1 MELFC
6 LICRRRSERPVKV
19 KGIVLPFAFLSSHMV
34 IKPAG
39 SQEATMQFDRYLF
52 GQMIRTTIAVSITLV
67 GIMWLFQT
75 IRLLEVVIN
84 RGAPISNF
92 LLMSVTVI
100 PLWLTIAVPISAFV
114 AVIWVFQRAVADRE
128 LLVMQAS
135 GRSALQ
141 LARAPL
147 SLGILLTVMLIINS
161 AVVLPQSFG
170 IYKRV
175 QFEVRNSIPS
185 VMLQDNVFIDVVDGM
200 TMLIG
205 EKFDDGLAKD
215 LFIHDERTEGKV
227 ITMTA
232 RVGRFVELDGLPAVI
247 LQDGER
253 IELTKTGD
261 SGATL
266 LFDTHTVTIAPK
278 DKTVSSQ
285 MPIDMNE
292 DTIGNLLN
300 PDKSPYPDYF
310 NQRRAEGHYRIVSPG
325 LALVLVLIATC
336 GALVGQVRRHTWS
349 KRTLLTIVG
358 SIIGISVLISSRS
371 LATSMP
377 ATLPL
382 LYASVILP
390 SIILFTML
398 TLPSISHPKSNLPA
412 GKGVQA

>member
-1 MELFC
+1 MLA
-6 LICRRRSERPVKV
+6 
-19 KGIVLPFAFLSSHMV
+19 FAFVFWHMV
-34 IKPAG
+34 VKPAG

-52 GQMIRTTIAVSITLV
+52 GQMIRTTIAVSVTLV

-100 PLWLTIAVPISAFV
+100 PLWLTIAVPVSAFV

-147 SLGILLTVMLIINS
+147 ALGILLTLVLIVNSVM
-161 AVVLPQSFG
+161 VLPQSFG

-175 QFEVRNSIPS
+175 QFEVRNSIPT
-185 VMLQDNVFIDVVDGM
+185 VMLQDNVFIDVVDGL

-205 EKFDDGLAKD
+205 EKLDDGLAKD

-232 RVGRFVELDGLPAVI
+232 RVGQFVERDGLPAVI
-247 LQDGER
+247 LQEGER
-253 IELTKTGD
+253 IELSKSGD

-292 DTIGNLLN
+292 DTISNLLN
-300 PDKSPYPDYF
+300 PEKSPYPDYF
-310 NQRRAEGHYRIVSPG
+310 NQRRAEGHYRIVSPA
-325 LALVLVLIATC
+325 LALVLILIATV
-336 GALVGQVRRHTWS
+336 GALFGQVRRHTWS
-349 KRTLLTIVG
+349 KRTLLMIVG
-358 SIIGISVLISSRS
+358 SIVSISALVSSRS
-371 LATSMP
+371 LATSLP
-377 ATLPL
+377 STVPL
-382 LYASVILP
+382 LYASVLVP
-390 SIILFTML
+390 SLIMLVML
-398 TLPSISHPKSNLPA
+398 TLPSIASPKSNIRA
-412 GKGVQA
+412 VTGVQA

>member
-1 MELFC
+1 
-6 LICRRRSERPVKV
+6 
-19 KGIVLPFAFLSSHMV
+19 
-34 IKPAG
+34 
-39 SQEATMQFDRYLF
+39 MQFDRYLF
-52 GQMIRTTIAVSITLV
+52 GQMIRTTIAVSVTLV
-67 GIMWLFQT
+67 GIIWLFQT

-100 PLWLTIAVPISAFV
+100 PLWLTIAVPVSAFV

-147 SLGILLTVMLIINS
+147 ALGILPTLVLIVNSVM
-161 AVVLPQSFG
+161 VLPQSFG

-175 QFEVRNSIPS
+175 QFEVRNSIPT
-185 VMLQDNVFIDVVDGM
+185 VMLQDNVFIDVVDGL

-205 EKFDDGLAKD
+205 EKLDDGLAKD

-232 RVGRFVELDGLPAVI
+232 RVGQFVERDGLPAVI
-247 LQDGER
+247 LQEGER
-253 IELTKTGD
+253 IELSKSGD

-292 DTIGNLLN
+292 DTISNLLN
-300 PDKSPYPDYF
+300 PEKSPYPDYF
-310 NQRRAEGHYRIVSPG
+310 NQRRAEGHYRIVSPA
-325 LALVLVLIATC
+325 LALVLILIATV
-336 GALVGQVRRHTWS
+336 GALFGQVRRHTWS
-349 KRTLLTIVG
+349 KRTLLMIVG
-358 SIIGISVLISSRS
+358 SIVSISALVSSRS
-371 LATSMP
+371 LATSLP
-377 ATLPL
+377 STVPL
-382 LYASVILP
+382 LYASVLVP
-390 SIILFTML
+390 SLIMLVVL
-398 TLPSISHPKSNLPA
+398 TLPSIASPKSNIRA
-412 GKGVQA
+412 VTGVQA

>member
-1 MELFC
+1 MKLLFYLDGRFVKRPGEASDDEL
-6 LICRRRSERPVKV
+6 V
-19 KGIVLPFAFLSSHMV
+19 FALLFRHMV
-34 IKPAG
+34 VKPAG

-100 PLWLTIAVPISAFV
+100 PLWLTIAVPVSAFV

-147 SLGILLTVMLIINS
+147 TLGVLLTAILILNS
-161 AVVLPQSFG
+161 AFVLPQSFG

-175 QFEVRNSIPS
+175 QFEVRNSIPT
-185 VMLQDNVFIDVVDGM
+185 VMLQDNVFIDVVDGL

-227 ITMTA
+227 VTMTA
-232 RVGRFVELDGLPAVI
+232 RIGRFVERDGLPAVI

-253 IELTKTGD
+253 IELSETGE

-292 DTIGNLLN
+292 DTISNLLD
-300 PDKSPYPDYF
+300 PGKSPYPSYF
-310 NQRRAEGHYRIVSPG
+310 NQRRAEGHYRIVSPA
-325 LALVLVLIATC
+325 LALVLILIATC
-336 GALVGQVRRHTWS
+336 GALFGQVRRHTWS
-349 KRTLLTIVG
+349 KRTVLTIAG
-358 SIIGISVLISSRS
+358 SMLSISALVSSRS
-371 LATSMP
+371 LATSLP
-377 ATLPL
+377 STVPL
-382 LYASVILP
+382 LYASVLTPAILL
-390 SIILFTML
+390 LFML
-398 TLPSISHPKSNLPA
+398 TLPSMTRPKPNIQTA
-412 GKGVQA
+412 TGVGV

>member
-1 MELFC
+1 
-6 LICRRRSERPVKV
+6 
-19 KGIVLPFAFLSSHMV
+19 
-34 IKPAG
+34 
-39 SQEATMQFDRYLF
+39 MQFDRYLF
-52 GQMIRTTIAVSITLV
+52 GQMIRTTTAVSITLV

-100 PLWLTIAVPISAFV
+100 PLWLTIAVPVSAFV

-147 SLGILLTVMLIINS
+147 ALGIILTLVLIVNSVM
-161 AVVLPQSFG
+161 VLPQSFG

-175 QFEVRNSIPS
+175 QFEVRNSIPT
-185 VMLQDNVFIDVVDGM
+185 VMLQDNVFIDVVDGL

-205 EKFDDGLAKD
+205 EKLDDGLAKD

-232 RVGRFVELDGLPAVI
+232 RVGQFVERDGLPAVI
-247 LQDGER
+247 LQEGER
-253 IELTKTGD
+253 IELSKSGD

-292 DTIGNLLN
+292 DTISNLLN
-300 PDKSPYPDYF
+300 PEKSPYPDYF
-310 NQRRAEGHYRIVSPG
+310 NQRRAEGHYRIVSPA
-325 LALVLVLIATC
+325 LALVLILIATV
-336 GALVGQVRRHTWS
+336 GALFGQVRRHTWS
-349 KRTLLTIVG
+349 KRTLLMIVG
-358 SIIGISVLISSRS
+358 SIVSISALVSSRS
-371 LATSMP
+371 LATSLP
-377 ATLPL
+377 STVPL
-382 LYASVILP
+382 LYASVLVP
-390 SIILFTML
+390 SLIMLVML
-398 TLPSISHPKSNLPA
+398 TLPSIASPKSNIRA
-412 GKGVQA
+412 VTGVQA

>member
-1 MELFC
+1 
-6 LICRRRSERPVKV
+6 
-19 KGIVLPFAFLSSHMV
+19 
-34 IKPAG
+34 
-39 SQEATMQFDRYLF
+39 MQFDRYLF
-52 GQMIRTTIAVSITLV
+52 GQMIRTTIAVSVTLV

-100 PLWLTIAVPISAFV
+100 PLWLTIAVPVSAFV

-147 SLGILLTVMLIINS
+147 ALGILLTLVLIVNSVM
-161 AVVLPQSFG
+161 VLPQSFG

-175 QFEVRNSIPS
+175 QFEVRNSIPT
-185 VMLQDNVFIDVVDGM
+185 VMLQDNVFIDVVDGL

-205 EKFDDGLAKD
+205 EKLDDGLAKD

-232 RVGRFVELDGLPAVI
+232 RVGQFVERDGLPAVI
-247 LQDGER
+247 LQEGER
-253 IELTKTGD
+253 IELSKSGD

-292 DTIGNLLN
+292 DTISNLLN
-300 PDKSPYPDYF
+300 PEKSPYPDYF
-310 NQRRAEGHYRIVSPG
+310 NQRRAEGHYRIVSPA
-325 LALVLVLIATC
+325 LALVLILIATV
-336 GALVGQVRRHTWS
+336 GALFGQVRRHTWS
-349 KRTLLTIVG
+349 KRTLLMIVG
-358 SIIGISVLISSRS
+358 SIVSISALVSSRS
-371 LATSMP
+371 LATSLP
-377 ATLPL
+377 STVPL
-382 LYASVILP
+382 LYASVLVP
-390 SIILFTML
+390 SLIMLVML
-398 TLPSISHPKSNLPA
+398 TLPSIANPKSNIRA
-412 GKGVQA
+412 VTGVQA

>member
-1 MELFC
+1 
-6 LICRRRSERPVKV
+6 
-19 KGIVLPFAFLSSHMV
+19 
-34 IKPAG
+34 
-39 SQEATMQFDRYLF
+39 MQFDRYLF

-84 RGAPISNF
+84 RGAPLSNF

-100 PLWLTIAVPISAFV
+100 PLWLTIAVPVSAFV

-147 SLGILLTVMLIINS
+147 SLGLLLTVILIVNS
-161 AVVLPQSFG
+161 VMVLPHSFG
-170 IYKRV
+170 VYKRV
-175 QFEVRNSIPS
+175 QFEVRNSLPT
-185 VMLQDNVFIDVVDGM
+185 VMLQDNVFIDVVDGL

-205 EKFDDGLAKD
+205 EKYDDGFAED

-227 ITMTA
+227 VTMTA
-232 RVGRFVELDGLPAVI
+232 RVGRFVERDGLPAVI
-247 LQDGER
+247 LQEGER
-253 IELTKTGD
+253 IELSETGA
-261 SGATL
+261 SEATL

-278 DKTVSSQ
+278 DKAVSNR

-300 PDKSPYPDYF
+300 PDKSPSPDYF
-310 NQRRAEGHYRIVSPG
+310 NQRRAEGHYRMVSPA

-336 GALVGQVRRHTWS
+336 GALFGQVRRHTWS
-349 KRTLLTIVG
+349 RRTLLM
-358 SIIGISVLISSRS
+358 IIGSVLSISALVSSRS
-371 LATSMP
+371 LATSIP
-377 ATLPL
+377 ATVPL

-390 SIILFTML
+390 SILLFSAL
-398 TLPSISHPKSNLPA
+398 ALPSMGLPKPQIRASS
-412 GKGVQA
+412 GIQA

>member
-1 MELFC
+1 
-6 LICRRRSERPVKV
+6 
-19 KGIVLPFAFLSSHMV
+19 MV

-100 PLWLTIAVPISAFV
+100 PLWLTIAVPVSAFV
-114 AVIWVFQRAVADRE
+114 AVIWVFQRAVSDRE

-147 SLGILLTVMLIINS
+147 TLGVLLTSLLILNS
-161 AVVLPQSFG
+161 AIVLPQSFG

-175 QFEVRNSIPS
+175 QFEVRNSIPT
-185 VMLQDNVFIDVVDGM
+185 VMLQDNVFIDVVDGL

-227 ITMTA
+227 VTMTA
-232 RVGRFVELDGLPAVI
+232 RIGRFVERDGLPAVI

-253 IELTKTGD
+253 IELSETGD

-292 DTIGNLLN
+292 DTISNLLD
-300 PDKSPYPDYF
+300 PGKSPYPSYF
-310 NQRRAEGHYRIVSPG
+310 NQRRAEGHYRIVSPA
-325 LALVLVLIATC
+325 LALVLILIATC
-336 GALVGQVRRHTWS
+336 GALFGQVRRHTWS
-349 KRTLLTIVG
+349 KRTVLTIAG
-358 SIIGISVLISSRS
+358 SILSISALVSSRS
-371 LATSMP
+371 LATSLP
-377 ATLPL
+377 STVPL
-382 LYASVILP
+382 LYASVLTPAIL
-390 SIILFTML
+390 LLLML
-398 TLPSISHPKSNLPA
+398 TLPSMTRPKPN
-412 GKGVQA
+412 VQTATEVGA

>member
-1 MELFC
+1 
-6 LICRRRSERPVKV
+6 
-19 KGIVLPFAFLSSHMV
+19 
-34 IKPAG
+34 
-39 SQEATMQFDRYLF
+39 MQFDRYLF
-52 GQMIRTTIAVSITLV
+52 GQMIRTTIAVSVTLV

-100 PLWLTIAVPISAFV
+100 PLWLTIAVPVSAFV

-147 SLGILLTVMLIINS
+147 ALGILLTLVLIVNSVM
-161 AVVLPQSFG
+161 VLPQSFG

-175 QFEVRNSIPS
+175 QFEVRNSIPT
-185 VMLQDNVFIDVVDGM
+185 VMLQDNVFIDVVDGL

-205 EKFDDGLAKD
+205 EKLDDGLAKD

-232 RVGRFVELDGLPAVI
+232 RVGQFVERDGLPAVI
-247 LQDGER
+247 LQEGER
-253 IELTKTGD
+253 IELSKSGD
-261 SGATL
+261 SAATL

-292 DTIGNLLN
+292 DTISNLLN
-300 PDKSPYPDYF
+300 PEKSPYPDYF
-310 NQRRAEGHYRIVSPG
+310 NQRRAEGHYRIVSPA
-325 LALVLVLIATC
+325 LALVLILIATV
-336 GALVGQVRRHTWS
+336 GALFGQVRRHTWS
-349 KRTLLTIVG
+349 KRTLLMIVG
-358 SIIGISVLISSRS
+358 SIVSISALVSSRS
-371 LATSMP
+371 LATSLP
-377 ATLPL
+377 STVPL
-382 LYASVILP
+382 LYASVLVP
-390 SIILFTML
+390 SLIMLVML
-398 TLPSISHPKSNLPA
+398 TLPSIASPKSNIRA
-412 GKGVQA
+412 VTGVQA

>member
-1 MELFC
+1 
-6 LICRRRSERPVKV
+6 
-19 KGIVLPFAFLSSHMV
+19 
-34 IKPAG
+34 
-39 SQEATMQFDRYLF
+39 MQFDRYLF

-100 PLWLTIAVPISAFV
+100 PLWLTIAVPVSAFV

-147 SLGILLTVMLIINS
+147 TLGVLLTVVLILNS
-161 AVVLPQSFG
+161 VLVLPQSFG
-170 IYKRV
+170 VYKRV
-175 QFEVRNSIPS
+175 QFEVRNSIPT
-185 VMLQDNVFIDVVDGM
+185 VMLQDNVFIDVVDGL

-215 LFIHDERTEGKV
+215 LFIHDERTEGKI

-232 RVGRFVELDGLPAVI
+232 RIGQFVERDGLPAVI
-247 LQDGER
+247 LQEGER
-253 IELTKTGD
+253 IELSKSGD

-266 LFDTHTVTIAPK
+266 LFDTHTVTITPK
-278 DKTVSSQ
+278 DRTVSSQ

-292 DTIGNLLN
+292 DTISNLLN
-300 PDKSPYPDYF
+300 PEKSPYPDYF
-310 NQRRAEGHYRIVSPG
+310 NQRRAEGHYRIVSPA
-325 LALVLVLIATC
+325 LALVLIMIATV
-336 GALVGQVRRHTWS
+336 GALFGQVRRHIWS
-349 KRTLLTIVG
+349 KRTMLMIVG
-358 SIIGISVLISSRS
+358 SIISISALVSSRS
-371 LATSMP
+371 LATSLP
-377 ATLPL
+377 STVPL
-382 LYASVILP
+382 LYASLLVP
-390 SIILFTML
+390 SIILLAML
-398 TLPSISHPKSNLPA
+398 TLPSIAGPNSNSQA
-412 GKGVQA
+412 ERGVWP